1 MPRIQFPLPERFV
14 FATDI
19 QIYISHVNQGGHLD
33 NAQLLTLVSEA
44 RVRFFKSLGY
54 TEGDVAGF
62 AIVVGD
68 MVAQYKSEGFHGE
81 TMRVSMVPQDYNKY
95 GFDLAYRMECLDT
108 AREVAR
114 GKIGIVFIDRATRK
128 VAQVPAEFLQR
139 VSPLS
144 LSQIRP

>member
-1 MPRIQFPLPERFV
+1 MPRIQFSLPDRFV

-44 RVRFFKSLGY
+44 RVRFFKALGY
-54 TEGDVAGF
+54 TEGNVAGYP
-62 AIVVGD
+62 IVVGD

-95 GFDLAYRMECLDT
+95 GFDLVYRMECLDT

-114 GKIGIVFIDRATRK
+114 GKIGIVFIDRETRK
-128 VAQVPAEFLQR
+128 VAAVPAEFLQR
-139 VSPLS
+139 VSELS
-144 LSQIRP
+144 AA